1 MAGNKEKSSHK
12 NKRSLRKRILFYA
25 TGLVLVSVIGFAT
38 VSFIRLN
45 VLSGEVETQSKEH
58 SKNIED
64 YSKSFLFLNELGER
78 NILIDHTAD
87 ILGYMFE
94 QYGSFLSIL
103 KENILM
109 ITMFPQIYHESYIPN
124 PIEKMDGRL
133 CAQIMWPDKDKHKQD
148 ENAFY
153 TRLMDQ
159 IPTMYH
165 VINENSCFGLSFAMP
180 DGCTVFYDK
189 YAANKLD
196 ENGRAVAYDPRKE
209 TWYRDAIKGKDIV
222 YHCEKNPPFYDTP
235 EIVTSLPVYTNKE
248 LLCVLSLHVS
258 VDKIGMNLLNEVIGE
273 DEYVLLFDQ
282 NGLLAATTKSSG
294 DFSPKDIMNPDAGKT
309 SGEQDPKRDIHRILN
324 SEHDIDCIVI
334 DDDSYYT
341 FTDSIHPS
349 EWSEVIISKEKKLY
363 QAMNTVQD
371 LFHEAYS
378 EMDTKMKSYFR
389 ATATYMVLFIIILLI
404 ITIILSIRISGR
416 ITRPINLMT
425 KKVLEMTGDNIV
437 FEMLPEYDTR
447 DEIGIL
453 AGTFSE
459 MSETLQQQVKEI
471 MDISAENERMETE
484 LRVATKIQAGL
495 LPKSFPLFADRDE
508 FDLFASMDPA
518 REVGGDLYD
527 AFLIDDDHLAMVVAD
542 VSDKGVPSALFMV
555 VSKTLIKTRALQGGG
570 PAEIL
575 TDVNNMLCDENAEN
589 LFVTAWLGIL
599 TISTGEVVEANA
611 GHDKPILKGEGGEFD
626 MLRAKHGLVLGYTK
640 GLKYRED
647 SFIMNPGDTLF
658 VYTDGAMEAMKADE
672 EKFGKDR
679 LLQVLNENK
688 ELPPDELLPIVKQR
702 IKEFMAGE
710 AQFDDITMLAMKI
723 NRKSE
728 RTNP

>member
-1 MAGNKEKSSHK
+1 MRDRFCQFLCDHALCGRICDGVSA
-12 NKRSLRKRILFYA
+12 KRRCKQGGHRND
-25 TGLVLVSVIGFAT
+25 
-38 VSFIRLN
+38 RR
-45 VLSGEVETQSKEH
+45 SGVH
-58 SKNIED
+58 R
-64 YSKSFLFLNELGER
+64 FCP
-78 NILIDHTAD
+78 HTAR
-87 ILGYMFE
+87 
-94 QYGSFLSIL
+94 S
-103 KENILM
+103 
-109 ITMFPQIYHESYIPN
+109 
-124 PIEKMDGRL
+124 R
-133 CAQIMWPDKDKHKQD
+133 
-148 ENAFY
+148 
-153 TRLMDQ
+153 
-159 IPTMYH
+159 
-165 VINENSCFGLSFAMP
+165 
-180 DGCTVFYDK
+180 
-189 YAANKLD
+189 
-196 ENGRAVAYDPRKE
+196 
-209 TWYRDAIKGKDIV
+209 
-222 YHCEKNPPFYDTP
+222 
-235 EIVTSLPVYTNKE
+235 
-248 LLCVLSLHVS
+248 
-258 VDKIGMNLLNEVIGE
+258 
-273 DEYVLLFDQ
+273 
-282 NGLLAATTKSSG
+282 
-294 DFSPKDIMNPDAGKT
+294 
-309 SGEQDPKRDIHRILN
+309 
-324 SEHDIDCIVI
+324 
-334 DDDSYYT
+334 
-341 FTDSIHPS
+341 
-349 EWSEVIISKEKKLY
+349 
-363 QAMNTVQD
+363 
-371 LFHEAYS
+371 
-378 EMDTKMKSYFR
+378 
-389 ATATYMVLFIIILLI
+389 
-404 ITIILSIRISGR
+404 
-416 ITRPINLMT
+416 
-425 KKVLEMTGDNIV
+425 
-437 FEMLPEYDTR
+437 PEYDTR